1 MYEKAINSIKKEI
14 EEKEKL
20 IKQLENFEKLD
31 LSDKIQT
38 MKKTEIRYNREELA
52 PIIKNDFKSE
62 LLRNGTAKIGVNY
75 FTITND
81 NYIFSVGLF
90 NGKIIKIENK
100 NKLITNFSRKERE
113 RYTTRIEEID
123 KNIKSL
129 YGYKENSSYENF
141 IKIYKILNLDYCSR
155 IKFLQLYC
163 FLNKKVEFKI
173 KTLKDLKSLYEDY
186 IKKYNDIENN
196 NKNLIAENEKYKELI
211 NEDLNYFIDK
221 GYHISYSFNCD
232 NWHC

>member
-1 MYEKAINSIKKEI
+1 MYEKAINSLKKEI

-20 IKQLENFEKLD
+20 IKQLEDFEKLD

-38 MKKTEIRYNREELA
+38 IKKTEIRYNRQKLA
-52 PIIKNDFKSE
+52 PIIKNEFKSK
-62 LLRNGTAKIGVNY
+62 LLRNGTAKIGVNH
-75 FTITND
+75 FTISND
-81 NYIFSVGLF
+81 NYIFSIGLF

-100 NKLITNFSRKERE
+100 NKVINNFSPKEIE
-113 RYTTRIEEID
+113 YYTTRIEDID

-129 YGYKENSSYENF
+129 YEYKENSSYENF

-186 IKKYNDIENN
+186 IKKYNEIENN
-196 NKNLIAENEKYKELI
+196 NKDLIAENEKYKELI

-221 GYHISYSFNCD
+221 GYQINYYFNCD